1 MHQRR
6 HRIPTLAAIAAL
18 TVATLAACSSSSGSD
33 TSSPSDKTGGK
44 ATTTAAPA
52 TDSGPT
58 AGRADRVR
66 GPNKVTGPVTG
77 GKYGIPYLAMPAG
90 WEQQYGYT
98 EHEYF
103 ISGDA
108 QAYGV
113 DGALSADGRWDA
125 IGTNATEA
133 YETRVIVRRPE
144 KAADFN
150 GTVVVEW
157 LNVSAGRDSD
167 PDFGFLA
174 PELLTKGYAYIGVSA
189 QRTGV
194 EPGGLGMEIP
204 NVPKAALAPLKDWDP
219 ERYGS
224 LHHPGDQWSYD
235 MFSQAARTA
244 LDTGKD
250 SVLGGLQ
257 VQKMIAAGES
267 QSSFRMV
274 SYIDA
279 VQPLNH
285 LFDGFLV
292 HSRGTSAAE
301 LNPDPK
307 QKPPTG
313 VQIRTDTDVPV
324 FQFETETDLDFL
336 DFVPARQ
343 DDNEHLVTWEVA
355 GAAHAD
361 RSTLDYGVLAGRRW
375 AKGANI
381 DFSTTCGQINE
392 GPQQPVVQTAFAAL
406 AEWVAT
412 GTKPPKSP
420 RIELDDQGEIVRD
433 ADGIAKG
440 GIRTPPVDAPTSV
453 LTGTNPSTNAIC
465 VLFGSTTPFTAAQ
478 LAERYASHQAY
489 VDAVTESANK
499 AVDDGYLLPRHAK
512 AFIADA
518 EAAPV
523 P

>member
-1 MHQRR
+1 MPLLRR
-6 HRIPTLAAIAAL
+6 LLAASTVAAL
-18 TVATLAACSSSSGSD
+18 AVAPLAACSSSSGSD
-33 TSSPSDKTGGK
+33 ATSTTRA
-44 ATTTAAPA
+44 ATTTAPA
-52 TDSGPT
+52 DTGPT
-58 AGRADRVR
+58 AGRAQRVR
-66 GPNKVTGPVTG
+66 GPNEVTGPVTG

-90 WEQQYGYT
+90 WEQKYGYT

-103 ISGDA
+103 IAGDA

-125 IGTNATEA
+125 IGTNATQA
-133 YETRVIVRRPE
+133 YKTRIIVRRPE
-144 KAADFN
+144 KAASFN

-174 PELLTKGYAYIGVSA
+174 DELLTKGYAYIGVSA
-189 QRTGV
+189 QSTGV

-204 NVPKAALAPLKDWDP
+204 DVPKAALAPLKDWDP
-219 ERYGS
+219 ERYS
-224 LHHPGDQWSYD
+224 TLHHPGDQWSYD

-250 SVLGGLQ
+250 SVLGGLK

-279 VQPLNH
+279 VQPLTH

-307 QKPPTG
+307 QKPPAG

-343 DDNEHLVTWEVA
+343 DDNAHLVTWEVA

-406 AEWVAT
+406 AEWVST
-412 GTKPPKSP
+412 GTKPPASP
-420 RIELDDQGEIVRD
+420 RIDVDAKGDIVRD
-433 ADGIAKG
+433 ADGIATG

-453 LTGTNPSTNAIC
+453 LTGTNPSKNAIC
-465 VLFGSTTPFTAAQ
+465 VLFGSTTPFTPAQ
-478 LAERYASHQAY
+478 LSAHWSSHQAY
-489 VDAVTESANK
+489 VNAVTASADK
-499 AVDDGYLLPRHAK
+499 AVDDGFLLERHAR
-512 AFIADA
+512 AFIAQA
-518 EAAPV
+518 KAAPV

>member
-1 MHQRR
+1 MRR
-6 HRIPTLAAIAAL
+6 PAAL
-18 TVATLAACSSSSGSD
+18 AGLVLLIGSLAACSSSASD
-33 TSSPSDKTGGK
+33 GK
-44 ATTTAAPA
+44 ATTSTTTSAISGA
-52 TDSGPT
+52 DRGPT
-58 AGRADRVR
+58 AGRAERVR
-66 GPNKVTGPVTG
+66 GPNTVTGPITG
-77 GKYGIPYLAMPAG
+77 GKYGIPYLAMPKG
-90 WEQQYGYT
+90 WEDRYGYT

-103 ISGDA
+103 IAGDA

-113 DGALSADGRWDA
+113 DGTLSPDGRWAANGTDA
-125 IGTNATEA
+125 TTP
-133 YETRVIVRRPE
+133 YKTRIIVRRPK

-150 GTVVVEW
+150 GTVLVEW

-174 PELLTKGYAYIGVSA
+174 DELLSKGYAYIGVSA
-189 QRTGV
+189 QSTGV

-219 ERYGS
+219 QRYGS

-250 SVLGGLQ
+250 SVLGGLK
-257 VQKMIAAGES
+257 VQKMIATGES

-285 LFDGFLV
+285 LFDGFMV

-307 QKPPTG
+307 QKPPAG
-313 VQIRTDTDVPV
+313 VHIRTDTDVPV
-324 FQFETETDLDFL
+324 FQFETETDLAFL

-343 DDNEHLVTWEVA
+343 DDSAHLATWEVA

-361 RSTLDYGVLAGRRW
+361 RSTLDYGVLAGQRW

-392 GPQQPVVQTAFAAL
+392 GPQQPVVQAAFSAL
-406 AEWVAT
+406 ATWVVD
-412 GTKPPKSP
+412 GTHPPTSP
-420 RIELDDQGEIVRD
+420 RIETDAKGDIVRD
-433 ADGIAKG
+433 ADGIAVG
-440 GIRTPPVDAPTSV
+440 GIRTPPVDAPISV

-478 LAERYASHQAY
+478 LAAHYADHDAY
-489 VDAVTESANK
+489 VRAVTKSADQ
-499 AVDDGYLLPRHAK
+499 AVSDGFLLAPAAK
-512 AFIADA
+512 TMIADA
-518 EAAPV
+518 KAADV